1 MQLPVTDLTLKN
13 GPMKL
18 FKEEQEPDFRSVLM
32 MILSPSQFVFSEASS
47 KFLEAVLALCN
58 E

>member
-1 MQLPVTDLTLKN
+1 MQLPVTDLTLKI

-18 FKEEQEPDFRSVLM
+18 FKEEQEQALRSVLM
-32 MILSPSQFVFSEASS
+32 MILSPSQFIFSEASS